1 MSKILFVSIVISSF
15 VYCFICKKIYLNS
28 LSANYEYTCHPKS
41 CKAQLCLKM
50 VWNLQQNGICKKE
63 QRVVGQ
69 EMQEPRQK
77 LISYI

>member
-1 MSKILFVSIVISSF
+1 MF
-15 VYCFICKKIYLNS
+15 KKGMKFL
-28 LSANYEYTCHPKS
+28 
-41 CKAQLCLKM
+41 
-50 VWNLQQNGICKKE
+50 QNGICKKE